1 MGTSYAS
8 AVINASA
15 DEVWAIVRD
24 YGNLAEWAPSI
35 ESCEIE
41 GGGDGTLVGAIRR
54 LIGPGGG
61 VFRERLVAL
70 SDADRS
76 LSYEFVESP
85 LPVRRVLATMRVA
98 PVTATGGAFVEWSS
112 DFDADAKDEETVTK
126 IFNKAVYAAGLDA
139 LGKHFS

>member
-41 GGGDGTLVGAIRR
+41 G
-54 LIGPGGG
+54 
-61 VFRERLVAL
+61 
-70 SDADRS
+70 
-76 LSYEFVESP
+76 
-85 LPVRRVLATMRVA
+85 
-98 PVTATGGAFVEWSS
+98 
-112 DFDADAKDEETVTK
+112 
-126 IFNKAVYAAGLDA
+126 
-139 LGKHFS
+139 

>member
-24 YGNLAEWAPSI
+24 FGELAEWAPSI

-41 GGGDGTLVGAIRR
+41 GGGDGTLVGAVRR
-54 LIGPGGG
+54 LSTAGG

-85 LPVRRVLATMRVA
+85 LPVRKVLATMRVA

-112 DFDADAKDEETVTK
+112 EFDADAKDEEMVTK
-126 IFNKAVYAAGLDA
+126 IFTKAVYAAGLDA

>member
-1 MGTSYAS
+1 MATSYAS

-15 DEVWAIVRD
+15 DEVWSIVRD
-24 YGNLAEWAPSI
+24 FGNLAEWAPSI

-41 GGGDGTLVGAIRR
+41 GGGDVLVGAVRR

-85 LPVRRVLATMRVA
+85 LPVRTVLATMRVA

-112 DFDADAKDEETVTK
+112 RFDAEAKDEESVTK